1 MLLGWKGGSEMRRAL
16 KATICNEAHPEYGA
30 VSLPFPIKLEE
41 YDENLKMLDALG
53 IGDPIEQDCFVDEI
67 ESPHL
72 ILERLKGNRIN
83 LDELD
88 FLAKQ
93 LNRFSEREMVD
104 FEGSVLLQKATE
116 LPELIN
122 IALSCSNT
130 IIHQRF
136 RELAH
141 IGQKILAAQNDRD
154 VTFGQ
159 AESATPVQAAL
170 DALSHGAGTVTP
182 YGVVFE
188 NGMGIRLQYDGQVF
202 PDCDCES
209 PLAVIQVPLK
219 HEWELRQLFLPM
231 PEKRLERELIRLGYE
246 EGNAYW
252 IFSSKGALFEKL
264 DIRLDTGRETVC
276 DLNRLCLAVRNFTDE
291 DFSILKE
298 TAAALGAISSIH
310 LRILA
315 GALKQAGNNIS
326 VEPDEVSPQMGGIS

>member
-1 MLLGWKGGSEMRRAL
+1 MKRPL
-16 KATICNEAHPEYGA
+16 KATICNKAHPAYGA

-130 IIHQRF
+130 IR
-136 RELAH
+136 
-141 IGQKILAAQNDRD
+141 G
-154 VTFGQ
+154 
-159 AESATPVQAAL
+159 
-170 DALSHGAGTVTP
+170 
-182 YGVVFE
+182 FE
-188 NGMGIRLQYDGQVF
+188 NSRISARKSSLLKTTGMLPLDKLKAQRL
-202 PDCDCES
+202 CR
-209 PLAVIQVPLK
+209 PLWMPC
-219 HEWELRQLFLPM
+219 PM
-231 PEKRLERELIRLGYE
+231 ERE
-246 EGNAYW
+246 
-252 IFSSKGALFEKL
+252 
-264 DIRLDTGRETVC
+264 
-276 DLNRLCLAVRNFTDE
+276 
-291 DFSILKE
+291 
-298 TAAALGAISSIH
+298 
-310 LRILA
+310 
-315 GALKQAGNNIS
+315 
-326 VEPDEVSPQMGGIS
+326 P